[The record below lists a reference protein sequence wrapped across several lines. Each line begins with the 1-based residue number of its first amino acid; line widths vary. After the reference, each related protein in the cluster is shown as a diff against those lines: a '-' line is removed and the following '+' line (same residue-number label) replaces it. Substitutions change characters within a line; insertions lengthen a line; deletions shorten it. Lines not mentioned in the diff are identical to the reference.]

1 MKDKYQKCF
10 NINKNNDIVIDDLE
24 EDRENNNFPIYDYD
38 T

>member
-24 EDRENNNFPIYDYD
+24 EDRDRKRASYLLN
-38 T
+38 